1 MIHIACC
8 FDRNFE
14 ISFSVLASSIERH
27 SHSDVMIHAFHDGP
41 LEYVKSAVRKTEK
54 FKVEFCDVTGA
65 YSKYPLAGHQTKI
78 TFARLYLHELLNDV
92 ARVIYLDVD
101 MIVRRDLA
109 DLFNV
114 DLHGKPIAAVIDYP
128 MVLLAEQRGV
138 LGTPNIQYRADEYI
152 CKTLG
157 MKNAKNYFNSGL
169 LVIDLA
175 QYAASGA
182 LERIE
187 RFLMQKEP
195 PRVFNDQDALNVAL
209 EENVEFLDPRWNCM
223 PVLISQAK
231 HGPISKEI
239 ESVLKLYDE
248 PWLIHF
254 AGRKPWNSI
263 GSPDP
268 WDRYFWEDAC
278 EMLPLNAR
286 HLLLWQL
293 KQAEHQAEQL
303 QQVEHQAEQ
312 LQQVLAEHKALLR
325 SRSRLAKAWW
335 RTIRWKLGIRR
346 APD

>member
-27 SHSDVMIHAFHDGP
+27 SHSDITIHAFHDGP
-41 LEYVKSAVRKTEK
+41 LEYAKSAVRKTEK
-54 FKVEFCDVTGA
+54 FKVEFYDVTGA
-65 YSKYPLAGHQTKI
+65 YSKYKTAGSQTKI
-78 TFARLYLHELLNDV
+78 TFARLHLHELLKGV
-92 ARVIYLDVD
+92 TKVIYLDAD

-114 DLHGKPIAAVIDYP
+114 DLHRKPMAAVIDYP
-128 MVLLAEQRGV
+128 LVLMAEQQGMIV
-138 LGTPNIQYRADEYI
+138 VSGIQYRGDDYI
-152 CKTLG
+152 CKYLG
-157 MKNAKNYFNSGL
+157 MKNVKNYFNSGL

-175 QYAASGA
+175 QFVASGA
-182 LERIE
+182 LELAE
-187 RFLMQKEP
+187 RFLMQKEYHCI
-195 PRVFNDQDALNVAL
+195 FNEQDALNVVL

-223 PVLISQAK
+223 PILINQAK
-231 HGPISKEI
+231 HGPITDEI

-254 AGRKPWNSI
+254 TGRKPWDSI
-263 GSPDP
+263 SRPGP

-278 EMLPLNAR
+278 EMLPINVR
-286 HLLLWQL
+286 HLLSWQL
-293 KQAEHQAEQL
+293 KQAEHQAEQ
-303 QQVEHQAEQ
+303 
-312 LQQVLAEHKALLR
+312 VLAEHKTLLR

-335 RTIRWKLGIRR
+335 RTVRWKLGIRR